1 MLMSTREKEIIEL
14 LIKYYGQYVT
24 IYEIAQQLGVSS
36 RTIHRELKDIE
47 TYLKEFNITLER
59 ANKKGIKLSGEDA
72 HFQELK
78 KEMAQH
84 ETIDLSVEEQKAII
98 LYALIQSK
106 HAVKQYSLSQEI
118 GVSVQ
123 TLTKLL
129 DDLEQ
134 DLASYQLTLYRKRGE
149 GVYLDGPE
157 SKKRE
162 FLSHLMVNNLNSTSV
177 YSVIENHFVYQSLN
191 QSQQALVDLDS
202 IFNVERILMD
212 YLVELPYT
220 LTESSYLTLT
230 VHIVLSIARI
240 QNGEYVSINEEIYDS
255 VKDTFEHRIA
265 TEIAKRLESLYNID
279 FNQAEVTFITIHLR
293 GANRRTTSQVFENN
307 EFDDRKIQAF
317 VNRVEHLS
325 GQTFEDYATLVQGL
339 SLHINPAINRLE
351 ANIETYNPLTEMIK
365 YKYPR
370 LFDIV
375 HKAIDQ
381 TWPELAFPDNEIAFI
396 VLHFGGSLKSQS
408 SQLLHVLVVCSSGI
422 GTSRLLAT
430 RLQQS
435 FSEIEKITQAS
446 VSDLKM
452 LDLDD
457 YDGIISTVK
466 LDITTPF
473 ITVNPLLPESDV
485 TYVASFLKTKEHRTM
500 RPYTSDV
507 IHSTIHDPDNII
519 NNMEQGLKLLNSI
532 QIEYKEVTNWTKYL
546 ADYFEE
552 NGVIAPGSQTSFAEL
567 LQNKLNQ
574 NPGWVLQP
582 YPVAIPHMKDDLIQ
596 RPLILITILNQELGM
611 QSTQNDLFKIKYMI
625 SLFIPNND
633 EMVQLVGEL
642 SAELGHHLDH
652 IDDFMQN
659 PDAIKHI
666 LRDSFLKRIQ
676 NQLT

>member
-24 IYEIAQQLGVSS
+24 IYDIAQQLGVSS

-47 TYLKEFNITLER
+47 SYLKGFNITLER
-59 ANKKGIKLSGEDA
+59 ANKKGIKLSGDDL

-78 KEMAQH
+78 NEMAQH

-106 HAVKQYSLSQEI
+106 HAVKQYSLAQEI

-129 DDLEQ
+129 DDLET
-134 DLASYQLTLYRKRGE
+134 DLRSYQLTLYRKRGE

-162 FLSHLMVNNLNSTSV
+162 FLSQLMVNNLNSTSV

-202 IFNVERILMD
+202 IFKIERILMD
-212 YLVELPYT
+212 YLDELPYS

-240 QNGEYVSINEEIYDS
+240 QNGEYVSINEEIYQS
-255 VKDTFEHRIA
+255 VKDTFEHQIA
-265 TEIAKRLESLYNID
+265 TEIAKRLETIYDID
-279 FNQAEVTFITIHLR
+279 FNQAEITFITIHLR
-293 GANRRTTSQVFENN
+293 GAKRRTATKVFENN

-317 VNRVEHLS
+317 VNRVERLS

-381 TWPELAFPDNEIAFI
+381 TWPELVFPDSEIAFI
-396 VLHFGGSLKSQS
+396 VLHFGGSLKSQA

-446 VSDLKM
+446 VSDLSM
-452 LDLDD
+452 LHLED
-457 YDGIISTVK
+457 YDGIISTVN
-466 LDITTPF
+466 LDIETPF
-473 ITVNPLLPESDV
+473 ITVNPLLPEADV
-485 TYVASFLKTKEHRTM
+485 TYVASFLKTKEHKAERHEVSETKHA
-500 RPYTSDV
+500 
-507 IHSTIHDPDNII
+507 IQDPDKVVLNI
-519 NNMEQGLKLLNSI
+519 EQGLKLLNSM
-532 QIEYKEVTNWTKYL
+532 QIEYKDVTNWNQYL
-546 ADYFEE
+546 ADYLEE
-552 NGVIAPGSQTSFAEL
+552 NGVIAPNSQTSFAEL
-567 LQNKLNQ
+567 LQEKLNQ
-574 NPGWVLQP
+574 NPGWILQP

-596 RPLILITILNQELGM
+596 SPLILITILNQELDM
-611 QSTQNDLFKIKYMI
+611 QSTQNDLFKIKYMV
-625 SLFIPNND
+625 SLFIPNSD
-633 EMVQLVGEL
+633 EMAQLVGEL
-642 SAELGHHLDH
+642 SAELGHHLEQ
-652 IDDFMQN
+652 IDDFMQE
-659 PDAIKHI
+659 PEGLKHI